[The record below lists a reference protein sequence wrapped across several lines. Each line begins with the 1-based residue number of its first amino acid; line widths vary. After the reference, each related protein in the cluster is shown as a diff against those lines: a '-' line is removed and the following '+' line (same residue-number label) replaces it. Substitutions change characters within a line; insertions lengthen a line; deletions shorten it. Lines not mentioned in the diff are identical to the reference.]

1 MTNNKFYPVTIIKK
15 DNLFTASI
23 IELDITVKGKSY
35 LEALETCLFEKD
47 KIIKVLNEKKIPLPD
62 IFENQVFKLFQTK
75 IVKKLF
81 LFTAKSIGSTL
92 IFLITLLI
100 LFVMISPFVKS
111 YLKSPYAA
119 EHFSKISQKFGIN
132 MCIEKKCIKPND

>member
-1 MTNNKFYPVTIIKK
+1 MNKKFYPITILEK
-15 DNLFTASI
+15 D
-23 IELDITVKGKSY
+23 GSY
-35 LEALETCLFEKD
+35 LATIAELGITTKGQNYNEALEACIFEKD
-47 KIIKVLNEKKIPLPD
+47 KTIKMLIEKKIPLPD